1 MRRAV
6 LAVLC
11 FLALTGT
18 LQAATFEAITDARL
32 IGRAELVVVATVER
46 AAARQV
52 DRVIVTDY
60 SLRVE
65 QVLRGH
71 APEGVLTVTEL
82 GGHANGLLM
91 IVSGSASYTPGSR
104 VMAFLRA
111 RGDGTYFTAFMSNG
125 AMRFGRGAG
134 GREILIRTND
144 EARTASPADEFIEYI
159 RGDRAVAPMA
169 VPYQED
175 DVPSI
180 RASASQYTT
189 FGGSPSRPVR
199 WPGCNV
205 NCTIQFVINGT
216 QPVPDS
222 PGGVAAAMGAWTG
235 DPDSFVKLQ
244 LTGTTTIT
252 QAAQDNVNTILL
264 DNANP
269 APLAVCD
276 GAIACGVAYANNTH
290 NFDGDTFYS
299 AFEADVIYRPGAA
312 SQNAFAAIL
321 THEFGHGL
329 AFRHANGG
337 TPSSTSAIMSSPTP
351 TSQGATLRDW
361 DKEAL
366 AEVYGAGVVCS
377 APDITGIAGG
387 GTINYGSRT
396 TLSATI
402 TGSSPRTHQWYEGT
416 APDTSTPVGTN
427 QPNFQTPNITTER
440 KYWLKVTNDCGED
453 VSSTITVK
461 PTECDDARITTEPL
475 SQRIPP
481 NQTANLEVVA
491 VGTAPLKYDWYEGE
505 RGTTTKKV
513 GTNSPQFK
521 TPSLT
526 ATTTYWVRVTNLC
539 GSDDSAAAVITVGT
553 QCVPPTISQQ
563 PAGAELSVGS
573 KARLQVSAA
582 GDAPITFQW
591 YEGEAPDASKPV
603 AGATS
608 AVFEPGPFTAAGTFK
623 YWAKATN
630 ACDSANSQTATITAT
645 CIAPVA
651 PTINVPPI
659 SPRALGYEV
668 SWNASLAS
676 TPTFEL
682 QEADN
687 PNFVGAKTFPVSGA
701 LKFAIQAHTDVTADT
716 RFYYRVRAFSGCN
729 GLATGYSDAS
739 NTLVTVPSPA
749 TSTEFVVGIPEGT
762 TQTFTQDYL
771 VPGFGDSATNNDTFS
786 ITSTVP
792 WITVFPPSG
801 ALSAG
806 GTTVQLTINPAGL
819 SSGSVTG
826 TINVTRVNATAAR
839 GGAVT
844 HGTTTAVVPFSL
856 GLVTPV
862 SPTPRDTAPPAGT
875 LLIPAIAHADGI
887 GTRFQSDIRI
897 ANAAS
902 EAITYDISFTP
913 SASNG
918 TSTGKKTTMTIGSNE
933 TKGLDDVVKIWFGAG
948 VAGEAGLGTL
958 EIRPLKLASGGIP
971 NPLSTFASSRTYAIG
986 GSGTLGQFIPA
997 LPLSGFIGDFAK
1009 DSLARI
1015 SLQQVAHN
1023 DRYRTN
1029 FGIAE
1034 GSGAPANVLV
1044 KLLDAN
1050 NNLLQSVPMSL
1061 TAYEH
1066 QQLRFD
1072 SVFGSGVTI
1081 GDGRIEVEVTSSTG
1095 KVTAYASVLDNNTA
1109 DPLLVF
1115 PVQAA
1120 KLSAARYVVPGVA
1133 ELNTG
1138 SNFHTDMRVY
1148 NPGTTPISLT
1158 LSYKP
1163 QRGDATAIPS
1173 AVTRT
1178 VNAGQVLAID
1188 NVLPTLWN
1196 LNASGGAV
1204 TVTAPNA
1211 APLVVTARTYS
1222 READGGTYGQFIPAV
1237 TSTDAVGLG
1246 ERALEVLQLEDS
1258 GNRAQLSGF
1267 RSNLGL
1273 VEVTGNRAVVELTL
1287 RPPDS
1292 KLTAVAHVELEPG
1305 EFVQLPQV
1313 FRWAGFGDVYN
1324 GRVSVRVVEGLGR
1337 VAGYGSVVDNRTED
1351 PTYVPSQ

>member
-6 LAVLC
+6 VAVLC
-11 FLALTGT
+11 LLALTGVT
-18 LQAATFEAITDARL
+18 LQAATFETVTDARL
-32 IGRAELVVVATVER
+32 VGRAELVVVATVEGS
-46 AAARQV
+46 ASRQV

-71 APEGVLTVTEL
+71 APAGVLTVTEL

-104 VMAFLRA
+104 VMAFLRP

-125 AMRFGRGAG
+125 SMRFARGAG
-134 GREILIRTND
+134 GREIIIRTND
-144 EARTASPADEFIEYI
+144 EAMTAAPAKEFIEYI

-175 DVPSI
+175 DAPSI
-180 RASASQYTT
+180 SASASQYTIS
-189 FGGSPSRPVR
+189 GGSPSRPVR

-205 NCTIQFVINGT
+205 NCTIQFVLNGV

-222 PGGVAAAMGAWTG
+222 AGGVGDALGAWTG
-235 DPDSFVKLQ
+235 DPNSFVKLQ
-244 LTGTTTIT
+244 LNGLTAIT

-276 GAIACGVAYANNTH
+276 GAIACGVAYATSNTH
-290 NFDGDTFYS
+290 NFDGDTFYG

-312 SQNAFAAIL
+312 SQNTFAAIL
-321 THEFGHGL
+321 THELGHGL
-329 AFRHANGG
+329 AFRHANSG

-366 AEVYGAGVVCS
+366 AEVYGAGVVCVP
-377 APDITGIAGG
+377 PDISSIAGG

-427 QPNFQTPNITTER
+427 QSTFQTPNITAEH
-440 KYWLKVTNDCGED
+440 KYWLKVTNECGDD
-453 VSSTITVK
+453 VSATITVK
-461 PTECDDARITTEPL
+461 PTECDDANITTEPL
-475 SQRIPP
+475 SQRIQP
-481 NQTANLEVVA
+481 NQTATLDVVA
-491 VGTAPLKYDWYEGE
+491 TGTAPLKYDWYEGE

-521 TPSLT
+521 TPALT
-526 ATTTYWVRVTNLC
+526 ANTTYWVRVSNLC
-539 GSDDSAAAVITVGT
+539 GSDDSQAAVITVGT
-553 QCVPPTISQQ
+553 QCVQPAISQQ
-563 PAGAELSVGS
+563 PASAELSVGS
-573 KARLQVSAA
+573 KALLHVSAT
-582 GDAPITFQW
+582 GDTPIAFQW
-591 YEGEAPDASKPV
+591 YEGEAPDGTKPI

-608 AVFEPGPFTAAGTFK
+608 AVYEPGPFTTAGAFK

-630 ACDSANSQTATITAT
+630 ACGSANSNTATITVVCNPAVT
-645 CIAPVA
+645 

-659 SPRALGYEV
+659 SPRSLGYDI
-668 SWNASLAS
+668 SWIASLV
-676 TPTFEL
+676 TTNKFEL
-682 QEADN
+682 QEATN
-687 PNFVGAKTFPVSGA
+687 PDFTSAKTFVINGA
-701 LKFAIQAHTDVTADT
+701 LKFGIEAHTEVTTDT
-716 RFYYRVRAFSGCN
+716 RFYYRVRGFSACN
-729 GLATGYSDAS
+729 GTPTGYSNVS
-739 NTLVTVPSPA
+739 NTLVTVPPPSN
-749 TSTEFVVGIPEGT
+749 STEFVVGIPDGT
-762 TQTFTQDYL
+762 SQPFKQDYL
-771 VPGFGDSATNNDTFS
+771 VPGFGASATNNDTFS
-786 ITSTVP
+786 LSSTVP
-792 WITVFPPSG
+792 WITIFPASG

-826 TINVTRVNATAAR
+826 TINVVRINATAAR

-844 HGTTTAVVPFSL
+844 HGTTTAVLPFSL
-856 GLVTPV
+856 SLVTPV
-862 SPTPRDTAPPAGT
+862 SPAPRDTTPPAGT

-897 ANAAS
+897 ANAAN

-918 TSTGKKTTMTIGSNE
+918 TAVGKKTTMVVGSNE
-933 TKGLDDVVKIWFGAG
+933 TKGLDDVVKLWFGAG
-948 VAGEAGLGTL
+948 VVGEAGLGTL

-971 NPLSTFASSRTYAIG
+971 NPLATFASSRTYAI
-986 GSGTLGQFIPA
+986 SSTGTLGQFIPA
-997 LPLSGFIGDFAK
+997 LPLSGFIGEFAK
-1009 DSLARI
+1009 DNLARI

-1034 GSGAPANVLV
+1034 GSGQPANLLV

-1050 NNLLQSVPMSL
+1050 NQVIKSVPLSL

-1072 SVFGSGVTI
+1072 AVFGSGVTI
-1081 GDGRIEVEVTSSTG
+1081 ADGRIEVEVTSATG

-1115 PVQAA
+1115 PVQAG
-1120 KLSAARYVVPGVA
+1120 KLSATRYVVPGVA
-1133 ELNTG
+1133 ELSSG
-1138 SNFHTDMRVY
+1138 SNFHTDMRLY
-1148 NPGTTPISLT
+1148 NPSTSPITLT
-1158 LSYKP
+1158 LAYKP
-1163 QRGDATAIPS
+1163 QRGDTTAIPS
-1173 AVTRT
+1173 VVTRT

-1204 TVTAPNA
+1204 TVTTPNA
-1211 APLVVTARTYS
+1211 APLVVTARTFS
-1222 READGGTYGQFIPAV
+1222 REEDGGTYGQFIPAV

-1258 GNRAQLSGF
+1258 DSF
-1267 RSNLGL
+1267 RSNVGL
-1273 VEVTGNRAVVELTL
+1273 VEVTGNPVTVEMTL
-1287 RPPDS
+1287 RTPDA
-1292 KLTAVAHVELEPG
+1292 KDTAFVHFDLAGG
-1305 EFVQLPQV
+1305 EFMQIQRI
-1313 FRWAGFGDVYN
+1313 FKSTGYGNVYN
-1324 GRVSVRVVEGLGR
+1324 GRVSMRVVGGQGR